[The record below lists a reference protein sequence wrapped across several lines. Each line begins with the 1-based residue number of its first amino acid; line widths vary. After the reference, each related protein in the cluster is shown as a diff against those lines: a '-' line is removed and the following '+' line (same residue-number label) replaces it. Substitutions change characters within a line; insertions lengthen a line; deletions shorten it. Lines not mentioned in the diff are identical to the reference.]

1 MVDQICLSDAI
12 IAGAKEVFET
22 MIFMDIQETSD
33 PDHKIEG
40 NALLGTITFKGTI
53 EGCFAICCNV
63 TCAKTIAANMLGMD
77 QIDDVGEADICD
89 ALGEVTNMIMGSIK
103 ARIQDSIGNI
113 DVSIPSVVSGIK
125 LQNSLG
131 DGATRVVIK
140 ALIEDEYPAEL
151 SLICK
156 EAD

>member
-12 IAGAKEVFET
+12 ITGAKEVFET
-22 MIFMDIQETSD
+22 MIFMDIQETPE
-33 PDHKIEG
+33 PDKKIEG

-53 EGCFAICCNV
+53 EGCFAICCNAP
-63 TCAKTIAANMLGMD
+63 CAKTIAANMLGMD
-77 QIDDVGEADICD
+77 QIDDVDEADICD

-103 ARIQDSIGNI
+103 ARIQDGIGNV
-113 DVSIPSVVSGIK
+113 DVSIPSVVSGVK

-140 ALIEDEYPAEL
+140 ALIEDEYPTEL

>member
-1 MVDQICLSDAI
+1 MIDTTSLSDTLLDS
-12 IAGAKEVFET
+12 AKEVFET
-22 MIFMDIQETSD
+22 MIFMDIQETPE
-33 PDHKIEG
+33 PDQKIEG
-40 NALLGTITFKGTI
+40 NALLGTITFKGKI
-53 EGCFAICCNV
+53 KGCFAICCNAP
-63 TCAKTIAANMLGMD
+63 CAKTIAANMLGMD
-77 QIDDVGEADICD
+77 QIDDVSDADICD

-103 ARIQDSIGNI
+103 ARIQDNIGNV
-113 DVSIPSVVSGIK
+113 DVSIPSVVSGVK

-140 ALIEDEYPAEL
+140 AQIEDEYPAEL